1 MSLAK
6 GVKHGRKAIIQQHR
20 LTVFLRAFDRYCNG
34 EVPAEYVAERRN
46 KLKEIEGRVSKR

>member
-6 GVKHGRKAIIQQHR
+6 GVKRGRKAIIYQHR
-20 LTVFLRAFDRYCNG
+20 LLTYLTAFDKYCNG

-46 KLKEIEGRVSKR
+46 KLKEIKGRI

>member
-6 GVKHGRKAIIQQHR
+6 GVKSGRRAIIRQHR
-20 LTVFLRAFDRYCNG
+20 LTVFLRAFERYCDG

-46 KLKEIEGRVSKR
+46 KVKEISR

>member
-1 MSLAK
+1 MSLAR
-6 GVKHGRKAIIQQHR
+6 GVKSGRKAIIRQHR

-46 KLKEIEGRVSKR
+46 KLKEIEGHVSKR